1 MKCNKLVDIGRRRFL
16 QGGAVAAA
24 GVATLSVSH
33 TPAKAAPAT
42 ARVEY
47 PSNRLAN
54 IGILRWMSLWTS
66 PTPTTTAPAC
76 C

>member
-1 MKCNKLVDIGRRRFL
+1 MKCDKLVDIGRRRFM

-33 TPAKAAPAT
+33 SPAEAASAT
-42 ARVEY
+42 ARVVY

-54 IGILRWMSLWTS
+54 IADHEGG
-66 PTPTTTAPAC
+66 
-76 C
+76 